1 MADARGNNFSF
12 FNGAPVDLIFVLM
25 YRAARRVRRGHAPEV
40 ENAETGT
47 KTRIRT
53 RRGGGIKRTRE
64 RNARAAAGVRI
75 APAKDVA
82 AAVTSSAD
90 HPLHLY

>member
-1 MADARGNNFSF
+1 MS
-12 FNGAPVDLIFVLM
+12 
-25 YRAARRVRRGHAPEV
+25 RAARRVRRGHAPEV

-53 RRGGGIKRTRE
+53 RRGGGTKKTRE
-64 RNARAAAGVRI
+64 RNARAAAGARI
-75 APAKDVA
+75 APAKDGA